1 MWSLI
6 DNNREVFFL
15 LVISVIPVLGLHY
28 LTLLVIIRKFWDDS
42 MNISFQF
49 TSPNTDDDDL
59 LRLIL
64 KINHQK
70 GHQRKI
76 ILQSGKTEST
86 RFSGV
91 FNFLLTPTAGT
102 KVCFPK
108 YLQKQ

>member
-1 MWSLI
+1 MWSLV

-15 LVISVIPVLGLHY
+15 LVISVTPVLGLHY
-28 LTLLVIIRKFWDDS
+28 LTLLVNRRKFRDDS

-49 TSPNTDDDDL
+49 TSTNKGDNAL
-59 LRLIL
+59 LRLTL

-70 GHQRKI
+70 GNQRKI
-76 ILQSGKTEST
+76 ILQSGETEST

-91 FNFLLTPTAGT
+91 FIFLLTPITGT

-108 YLQKQ
+108 YLQK